1 MVKPVDVVVE
11 RSELGE
17 VEVEG
22 KVAIKFSISDVRVAR
37 VSHGFI
43 VATGVNIIARF
54 LKSPERIIGV
64 CGPGVQYRAT
74 SFVAKRIAT
83 AVVKTDGD
91 GGIETY
97 IYRACGGGSRRRFHH
112 AVVGAV
118 RLSSDGDCVEN
129 SDCDINITRHAVMD
143 MNPTC
148 PNIWEP
154 PLRN

>member
-91 GGIETY
+91 ERIE
-97 IYRACGGGSRRRFHH
+97 IYMEPAAVGH
-112 AVVGAV
+112 AEGF
-118 RLSSDGDCVEN
+118 
-129 SDCDINITRHAVMD
+129 IT
-143 MNPTC
+143 PW
-148 PNIWEP
+148 WEP
-154 PLRN
+154 CVSLQTVTAWRTATAT